1 MKLIPSKY
9 KAIVLPEYNQ
19 NVIRAMLNMKVEE
32 KQTKELQDD
41 EIRIKIEASPCNPSD
56 IAFLQGQYNIT
67 KSTPTVPGFEGAGT
81 VVETGSHPN
90 AKTLMNKKVSCFAQ
104 EERDGTWAEYFTT
117 NFKNCIILKDEM
129 PIEQAACFAINPF
142 TAYGLFER
150 ARMNKSTA
158 IIQNAAGSHVG
169 KFVRKLA
176 AKSNTE
182 VINIVR
188 KEKYVDTLRK
198 KGQKHVLVQDTNDF
212 EKKLTQLAHTLNA
225 TTAIDAVA
233 GELSGVILSAMP
245 DNSELL
251 VYGGLSAKPI
261 GGIDILD
268 IIFHDKHVSG
278 FDLNR
283 WIASKTSE
291 QLSSISLELQ
301 NMFIAEEW
309 STSIQGKFSLE
320 EHLKALKQY
329 LGNMSEGKILFVP
342 Q

>member
-1 MKLIPSKY
+1 MNPIPSKY

-19 NVIRAMLNMKVEE
+19 NVIRAMLSLKVEE
-32 KQTKELQDD
+32 RQMRELQDD
-41 EIRIKIEASPCNPSD
+41 EILIKMEAAPCNPSD
-56 IAFLQGQYNIT
+56 IAFLQGQYNII

-81 VVETGSHPN
+81 VIAAGSDPA
-90 AKTLMNKKVSCFAQ
+90 AKALTDKRVSCFTQ
-104 EERDGTWAEYFTT
+104 DKRDGTWSEYFITS
-117 NFKNCIILKDEM
+117 FKNSIVLKDEM

-150 ARMNKSTA
+150 VRLNKSTA

-176 AKSNTE
+176 RKNNTE

-188 KEKYVDTLRK
+188 KKKYVESLQK
-198 KGQKHVLVQDTNDF
+198 KGQKHVLVQDTEDF
-212 EKKLTQLAHTLNA
+212 AEKLTALAHTLNA

-233 GELSGVILSAMP
+233 GELSGIILSAMP

-251 VYGGLSAKPI
+251 VYGGLSSKPI

-268 IIFHDKHVSG
+268 IIFHEKHVAG

-283 WIASKTSE
+283 WIESKTAY
-291 QLSSISLELQ
+291 QLAKISNELQ
-301 NMFIAEEW
+301 DMFITKEW
-309 STSIQGKFSLE
+309 KTSIQGKFNLSE
-320 EHLKALKQY
+320 PVKALKQY
-329 LGNMSEGKILFVP
+329 LENMSEGKILFVP
-342 Q
+342 